1 MNIQGDYNK
10 EDELE
15 KSISKMYAS
24 TEDKVLLDHNSR
36 NRLPPN
42 DSSSMMISS
51 ETLEDLGT
59 PYKVDSSQA
68 KQIPKETELA
78 QSRIG
83 SHQKT
88 PSFSVVGAKKI
99 ANENDLGGIGVGGPK
114 TGKVALMEQYKRK

>member
-59 PYKVDSSQA
+59 PYKVDSS
-68 KQIPKETELA
+68 
-78 QSRIG
+78 
-83 SHQKT
+83 
-88 PSFSVVGAKKI
+88 
-99 ANENDLGGIGVGGPK
+99 
-114 TGKVALMEQYKRK
+114 